1 MARLTGGSSDGPVV
15 SASAPSAATL
25 DAEEARA
32 SLASPTD
39 ENVNDLNVQNQHTKL
54 IQSDTHSTTVSVKS
68 GLNSSGIIVT
78 EKSNNSNLLEEIPDT
93 KLSDISQDREYSNLS
108 AIHLTSVHPRQS
120 PRLTRPLLITEDGSL
135 MNTME
140 SNNPHSEA
148 LGQGVEVNVCTIE
161 PNPSIVNQK
170 NEQPSVE
177 YDGDN
182 SPGSSKFVR
191 EDSINMDIDETPHF
205 DKDSFREQDFATEVM
220 EVSLLNKY
228 VFK

>member
-1 MARLTGGSSDGPVV
+1 MARLTGGSSDGPMV
-15 SASAPSAATL
+15 SASAPAAAAL

-32 SLASPTD
+32 PLASPTD
-39 ENVNDLNVQNQHTKL
+39 ENVNDLNVQNQHSKL
-54 IQSDTHSTTVSVKS
+54 IQSDTHSTTVSDKS

-78 EKSNNSNLLEEIPDT
+78 EKSNNSNLLEEIPST
-93 KLSDISQDREYSNLS
+93 KLSGISQDRGFSNLS
-108 AIHLTSVHPRQS
+108 AIHLTSVHSRQS
-120 PRLTRPLLITEDGSL
+120 PRLTRPLLITTEDGSL
-135 MNTME
+135 INTME

-148 LGQGVEVNVCTIE
+148 LGEGVEVNVCTIE

-191 EDSINMDIDETPHF
+191 EDSINMDIDEAPHF

-220 EVSLLNKY
+220 EVSQVYYINN
-228 VFK
+228 